1 VADPTKSAKATVN
14 IFSSCPLVYSW
25 DGKHWRLDSGTF
37 GGAIVRALTKTDVD
51 NLDFATPQEGILRL
65 KLSDELAETDYVD
78 GLTVLAVDHD
88 SGMTVA
94 PDGAGKLFSVGPLTL
109 PEGARDFHGEDVLAP
124 VSAADGWNWE
134 SSPVVRDTAV
144 AADLRDGIELTFPRP
159 PGVRAARLVA
169 DANNSPWAA
178 AMMLGFVSAHGRAT
192 QAWYDSLDAR
202 PERTRQLFAKLLS
215 EALLRVSVRVDGR
228 WEPQGAVGEA
238 GPEVAK
244 RQVVPLD
251 LSGVRGDTVRIRL
264 ESVPNF
270 WLVDRVALDFSAA
283 GPLTVTELSPRVAL
297 DQQGQD
303 VRDSLAVLDGRFL
316 RMEPGDFAEVHYQV
330 PEVPPGQARTFLLRS
345 TGYYRIHSPEAGEPD
360 LTLLKRV
367 LSEPAAIAQISI
379 VRLNQALLAMRQ
391 TEP

>member
-1 VADPTKSAKATVN
+1 
-14 IFSSCPLVYSW
+14 
-25 DGKHWRLDSGTF
+25 
-37 GGAIVRALTKTDVD
+37 
-51 NLDFATPQEGILRL
+51 
-65 KLSDELAETDYVD
+65 
-78 GLTVLAVDHD
+78 
-88 SGMTVA
+88 
-94 PDGAGKLFSVGPLTL
+94 
-109 PEGARDFHGEDVLAP
+109 
-124 VSAADGWNWE
+124 
-134 SSPVVRDTAV
+134 
-144 AADLRDGIELTFPRP
+144 
-159 PGVRAARLVA
+159 
-169 DANNSPWAA
+169 
-178 AMMLGFVSAHGRAT
+178 
-192 QAWYDSLDAR
+192 
-202 PERTRQLFAKLLS
+202 
-215 EALLRVSVRVDGR
+215 
-228 WEPQGAVGEA
+228 
-238 GPEVAK
+238 VAK

-367 LSEPAAIAQISI
+367 LSKPAAIAQISI
-379 VRLNQALLAMRQ
+379 VRLNQALLATRQ